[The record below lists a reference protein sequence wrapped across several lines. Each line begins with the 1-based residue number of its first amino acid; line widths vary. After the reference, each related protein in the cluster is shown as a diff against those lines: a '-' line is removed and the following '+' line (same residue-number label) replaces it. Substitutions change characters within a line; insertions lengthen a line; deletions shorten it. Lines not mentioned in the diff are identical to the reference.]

1 MSSSQKEPMIV
12 RWKDNIVEIGAGRPV
27 VIQSMTNTDTA
38 DVESSTKQ
46 VLELAQAG
54 SELVRLT
61 VNTPAAAKAIPEIR
75 RRLDEAGC
83 FVPLVGDFHY
93 NGHKLLTEYPECA
106 EALSK
111 YRINPGNVGKGDK
124 QEENF
129 RTMIELAKKYDKPV
143 RIGVNWGSL
152 DQDLLARMM
161 SENQKLEN
169 PLDAKEVLREAL
181 VRGAVENAD
190 RAVELGMKPSQV
202 AISAKV
208 SGVKDLIAVY
218 RELEARCAYPL
229 HLGLTEAGMGLKGT
243 VSTTA
248 ALSVLLLENIGDT
261 IRVSLTPEP
270 GQSRTAE
277 VELACEILQALGMR
291 NFTPQVVSCPG
302 CGRTTSC
309 LFQELAKETQDF
321 IKLRMPDWRKHNPG
335 VENMNVAVMGCVVN
349 GPGESRHANIGISLP
364 GSGEAPVSPVFIDG
378 KKWGSL
384 KGPKMSEEFHSL
396 IEEYVQKN
404 YQNAKEQ

>member
-1 MSSSQKEPMIV
+1 
-12 RWKDNIVEIGAGRPV
+12 
-27 VIQSMTNTDTA
+27 
-38 DVESSTKQ
+38 
-46 VLELAQAG
+46 
-54 SELVRLT
+54 
-61 VNTPAAAKAIPEIR
+61 
-75 RRLDEAGC
+75 
-83 FVPLVGDFHY
+83 
-93 NGHKLLTEYPECA
+93 
-106 EALSK
+106 
-111 YRINPGNVGKGDK
+111 
-124 QEENF
+124 
-129 RTMIELAKKYDKPV
+129 MIELAKKYDKPV

-181 VRGAVENAD
+181 VRSAVENAD

-261 IRVSLTPEP
+261 IRVSLPPEP

>member
-1 MSSSQKEPMIV
+1 MLTPMEV
-12 RWKDNIVEIGAGRPV
+12 SWHDNVVQIGAGRPIV
-27 VIQSMTNTDTA
+27 VQSMTNTDTSN
-38 DVESSTKQ
+38 VESSVAQ
-46 VLELAQAG
+46 VLELANAG

-106 EALSK
+106 QALSK

-124 QEENF
+124 HQENF
-129 RTMIELAKKYDKPV
+129 ETMVSLALRYNKPI

-152 DQDLLARMM
+152 DQALLAEMM
-161 SENQKLEN
+161 NENSKLAD
-169 PLDAKEVLREAL
+169 PLPPKEVLKEAL
-181 VRGAVENAD
+181 VRSAVESAEE
-190 RAVELGMKPSQV
+190 AVKLGMKPSQV

-208 SGVKDLIAVY
+208 SGVQDLIWVY
-218 RELEARCAYPL
+218 RELSRRCSFPL

-248 ALSVLLLENIGDT
+248 ALSVLLLEGIGDT

-270 GQSRTAE
+270 NQPRSAE
-277 VELACEILQALGMR
+277 VDLACEILQALGMR
-291 NFTPQVVSCPG
+291 SFSPQVISCPG
-302 CGRTTSC
+302 CGRTSSC
-309 LFQELAKETQDF
+309 LFQELAKETQVF
-321 IKLRMPDWRKHNPG
+321 IKSRLPDWKNKFPG

-349 GPGESRHANIGISLP
+349 GPGESKHANIGISLP
-364 GSGEAPVSPVFIDG
+364 GLGENPVSPVYVDG

-384 KGPKMSEEFHSL
+384 KGENLSKDFHAL
-396 IEEYVQKN
+396 IEEYVSN
-404 YQNAKEQ
+404 TYGRNKE

>member
-1 MSSSQKEPMIV
+1 
-12 RWKDNIVEIGAGRPV
+12 
-27 VIQSMTNTDTA
+27 
-38 DVESSTKQ
+38 
-46 VLELAQAG
+46 
-54 SELVRLT
+54 
-61 VNTPAAAKAIPEIR
+61 
-75 RRLDEAGC
+75 
-83 FVPLVGDFHY
+83 
-93 NGHKLLTEYPECA
+93 
-106 EALSK
+106 
-111 YRINPGNVGKGDK
+111 
-124 QEENF
+124 
-129 RTMIELAKKYDKPV
+129 
-143 RIGVNWGSL
+143 
-152 DQDLLARMM
+152 
-161 SENQKLEN
+161 
-169 PLDAKEVLREAL
+169 
-181 VRGAVENAD
+181 
-190 RAVELGMKPSQV
+190 MKPSQV

-218 RELEARCAYPL
+218 RELKARCAYPL

-349 GPGESRHANIGISLP
+349 GVREKAVMQTSVFLCPAQARP
-364 GSGEAPVSPVFIDG
+364 RVSPVFIDG

>member
-1 MSSSQKEPMIV
+1 MIV

-181 VRGAVENAD
+181 VRSAVENAD

-261 IRVSLTPEP
+261 IRVSLTGDPLE
-270 GQSRTAE
+270 
-277 VELACEILQALGMR
+277 EIKSAKRILKTLGLR
-291 NFTPQVVSCPG
+291 KGGIEVVSCPT
-302 CGRTTSC
+302 CGRTQID
-309 LFQELAKETQDF
+309 LIGLANQVETLVQGYDLD
-321 IKLRMPDWRKHNPG
+321 IK
-335 VENMNVAVMGCVVN
+335 VAVMGCVVN
-349 GPGESRHANIGISLP
+349 GPGE
-364 GSGEAPVSPVFIDG
+364 
-378 KKWGSL
+378 
-384 KGPKMSEEFHSL
+384 
-396 IEEYVQKN
+396 
-404 YQNAKEQ
+404 AKEADLGVAGGKGVGILIKKGEIVKKVPESELLSVLKDELDHWGK

>member
-1 MSSSQKEPMIV
+1 
-12 RWKDNIVEIGAGRPV
+12 
-27 VIQSMTNTDTA
+27 
-38 DVESSTKQ
+38 
-46 VLELAQAG
+46 
-54 SELVRLT
+54 
-61 VNTPAAAKAIPEIR
+61 
-75 RRLDEAGC
+75 
-83 FVPLVGDFHY
+83 
-93 NGHKLLTEYPECA
+93 
-106 EALSK
+106 
-111 YRINPGNVGKGDK
+111 
-124 QEENF
+124 
-129 RTMIELAKKYDKPV
+129 MIELAKKYDKPV

-181 VRGAVENAD
+181 VRSAVENAD

-302 CGRTTSC
+302 CGPAASSRSW
-309 LFQELAKETQDF
+309 QR
-321 IKLRMPDWRKHNPG
+321 KLRILL
-335 VENMNVAVMGCVVN
+335 
-349 GPGESRHANIGISLP
+349 S
-364 GSGEAPVSPVFIDG
+364 
-378 KKWGSL
+378 
-384 KGPKMSEEFHSL
+384 
-396 IEEYVQKN
+396 
-404 YQNAKEQ
+404 

>member
-1 MSSSQKEPMIV
+1 MGVIK
-12 RWKDNIVEIGAGRPV
+12 NAIG
-27 VIQSMTNTDTA
+27 I
-38 DVESSTKQ
+38 
-46 VLELAQAG
+46 
-54 SELVRLT
+54 
-61 VNTPAAAKAIPEIR
+61 
-75 RRLDEAGC
+75 
-83 FVPLVGDFHY
+83 
-93 NGHKLLTEYPECA
+93 
-106 EALSK
+106 
-111 YRINPGNVGKGDK
+111 
-124 QEENF
+124 
-129 RTMIELAKKYDKPV
+129 
-143 RIGVNWGSL
+143 GSL
-152 DQDLLARMM
+152 
-161 SENQKLEN
+161 
-169 PLDAKEVLREAL
+169 L
-181 VRGAVENAD
+181 VDG
-190 RAVELGMKPSQV
+190 
-202 AISAKV
+202 
-208 SGVKDLIAVY
+208 
-218 RELEARCAYPL
+218 
-229 HLGLTEAGMGLKGT
+229 
-243 VSTTA
+243 
-248 ALSVLLLENIGDT
+248 IGDT

-270 GQSRTAE
+270 SQSRTAE